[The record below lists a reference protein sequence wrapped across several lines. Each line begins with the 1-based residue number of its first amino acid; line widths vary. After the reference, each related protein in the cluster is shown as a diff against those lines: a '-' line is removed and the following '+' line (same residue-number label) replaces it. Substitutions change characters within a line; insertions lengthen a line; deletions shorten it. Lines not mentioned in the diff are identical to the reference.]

1 MPRGAQTGQAAQM
14 RLVQSAEKKQ
24 TSAAKKPITYQ
35 SILDETLLG
44 LSEGV
49 QALRDIIRN
58 PESEKKEVIAAVNA
72 MTQVSIKIAEAQVTN
87 EHLPLL
93 QQLEK
98 SVNSK

>member
-1 MPRGAQTGQAAQM
+1 MPRNSQTAPAKM
-14 RLVQSAEKKQ
+14 RLVQLTDTKEQSP
-24 TSAAKKPITYQ
+24 AKKPITYQ

-44 LSEGV
+44 LAEGV
-49 QALRDIIRN
+49 EALRDIIKN

-72 MTQVSIKIAEAQVTN
+72 ITQVSIKVAEAQVTH

-93 QQLEK
+93 QRLEK

>member
-1 MPRGAQTGQAAQM
+1 MPRNSQAAPAKM
-14 RLVQSAEKKQ
+14 RLVQTSGTAEQKNTKKQ
-24 TSAAKKPITYQ
+24 ITYQ

-44 LSEGV
+44 LAEGV
-49 QALRDIIRN
+49 QALRDIIRS

-72 MTQVSIKIAEAQVTN
+72 MTQVSIKIAEAQVTH

>member
-1 MPRGAQTGQAAQM
+1 MPRNSQTTPAKM
-14 RLVQSAEKKQ
+14 RLVQLTDSKEQ
-24 TSAAKKPITYQ
+24 TPAKKSITYQ

-44 LSEGV
+44 LAEGV
-49 QALRDIIRN
+49 QALREIIKS

-72 MTQVSIKIAEAQVTN
+72 MTQVSIKIAEAQITH